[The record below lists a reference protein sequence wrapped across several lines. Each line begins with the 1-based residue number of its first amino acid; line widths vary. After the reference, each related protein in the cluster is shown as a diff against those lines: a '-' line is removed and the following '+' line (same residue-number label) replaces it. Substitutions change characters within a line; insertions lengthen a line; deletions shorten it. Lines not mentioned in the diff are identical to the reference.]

1 MNRRKKCI
9 SSPWS
14 LVVKGLL
21 KIRVSS
27 SIFTKNMGRW
37 MQAKCC
43 CNAEWATRGRWL
55 ATSYTTSCYLEKVL
69 FVILSRTFK
78 IKHLG
83 SAKTCRGMNRNTVRC
98 ALCKTNQEI
107 SCRGYDLKKKWRGKK
122 NLEKKNIKTMKRY
135 PWRLPASRLFGFQ
148 SILSVCGATRTLCGR
163 LSIYRSVG
171 RVTLGLNCKQV
182 TSKDHGWPSGAHP
195 RPSDS
200 SFFKEAESR
209 LLNSCTIKPQ

>member
-1 MNRRKKCI
+1 
-9 SSPWS
+9 
-14 LVVKGLL
+14 
-21 KIRVSS
+21 
-27 SIFTKNMGRW
+27 MGTW
-37 MQAKCC
+37 MQAKCS

-55 ATSYTTSCYLEKVL
+55 ETSCTTSPYLEKVL
-69 FVILSRTFK
+69 FVILTCTFK

-83 SAKTCRGMNRNTVRC
+83 SAKACRGMNRNTVRC
-98 ALCKTNQEI
+98 ALWKINQEI
-107 SCRGYDLKKKWRGKK
+107 ARREYEFKKNEAGRGKK
-122 NLEKKNIKTMKRY
+122 NLGTKTMKRY